1 MAKYKRI
8 NQIVIAVLV
17 GAPAAIWI
25 QSQLFL
31 WNFGPLDGR
40 GTDWGVWT
48 IHMWVE
54 GVVWIVIILGTV
66 YISVRQNESLTK
78 LIVPLILSLGLISVV
93 SSYITRE
100 DQATKPTHEYNRDF
114 DALFGFHPKNNTI
127 ILLLDTFQSANNS
140 IDSLEDSIKALLLF
154 DQLSLEVQESF
165 LIKSLESIERM
176 TSQIES
182 LHEAWRLGSEKLV
195 TQFVHEP
202 LKMIPSFYQKL
213 ILDRNV
219 AWLQKITKLINDN
232 NSTLIAVGAGHF
244 LGESNIIDALINAG
258 HNIERLT

>member
-1 MAKYKRI
+1 MPPIWKIKNKPFWFVGTLHFLKEEDYPI
-8 NQIVIAVLV
+8 SDTLQEAVNVAELLV
-17 GAPAAIWI
+17 LEDKDFLLKGHDIGIYNDGKTI
-25 QSQLFL
+25 QSELSPQAIDLL
-31 WNFGPLDGR
+31 IQR
-40 GTDWGVWT
+40 CTDVGFDFD
-48 IHMWVE
+48 
-54 GVVWIVIILGTV
+54 IVQPFRPWRATL
-66 YISVRQNESLTK
+66 
-78 LIVPLILSLGLISVV
+78 VV
-93 SSYITRE
+93 STTLCNSI
-100 DQATKPTHEYNRDF
+100 
-114 DALFGFHPKNNTI
+114 GFSLEHGLDKY
-127 ILLLDTFQSANNS
+127 LLDTFQSANNS